1 MQIEILSVSVE
12 DKGKYK
18 MMEVAYKGSD
28 GKVTSKKV
36 MSFGAAA
43 DVFKRLTS
51 AKQGDSFEITS
62 TKNDKGYW
70 DWVGIQDATAGAA
83 SVSAPKGANA
93 SPKSTYETAEER
105 ANRQVLIVR
114 QSSLSNAVE
123 FLALNSKKVPTVQEV
138 VEVASFFEDYVF
150 GKTTSPSS
158 DPMVDLESDI
168 I

>member
-1 MQIEILSVSVE
+1 MQIDILSVSVE
-12 DKGKYK
+12 DKGKFK

-51 AKQGDSFEITS
+51 AKQGDSFEISS

-70 DWVGIQDATAGAA
+70 DWVGIQDATAGVA

-123 FLALNSKKVPTVQEV
+123 FLALNGKKIPHVQDV
-138 VEVASFFEDYVF
+138 IEVATFFEDYVF
-150 GKTTSPSS
+150 GRKDAP
-158 DPMVDLESDI
+158 VDNSMESLESDI
-168 I
+168 L